1 MGPTCGTQIFWHVR
15 WYHMW
20 AHICWCGRVDVS
32 MWVPQFACV
41 LAYVAQQRYIWT
53 SSVALSTS
61 VAFANLIIFII
72 IMRDPN
78 LLTWPVWD
86 PHVGP
91 TLFWRGMWDP
101 QVGPKLLTWQWWC
114 QHIGP
119 TVCLRVLAYV
129 AQVHYMWSI
138 LCCICN
144 FQCFYNN

>member
-1 MGPTCGTQIFWHVR
+1 
-15 WYHMW
+15 
-20 AHICWCGRVDVS
+20 

-53 SSVALSTS
+53 SSVALSTG

-91 TLFWRGMWDP
+91 TLRTHFVLTWH
-101 QVGPKLLTWQWWC
+101 VGPPSGAQIADVAVMMSAYRSHSLSTC
-114 QHIGP
+114 P
-119 TVCLRVLAYV
+119 CLCGTSALHVVNFVL
-129 AQVHYMWSI
+129 H
-138 LCCICN
+138 L
-144 FQCFYNN
+144 